1 MTEQTQEQ
9 APNLTLNDIA
19 TAVRVI
25 DLSSERGALRGD
37 ELAVVGMLRERLV
50 AFLKAASPAEEVSEE
65 VSEEVP
71 AEE

>member
-65 VSEEVP
+65 VP